1 MSLINGDRAR
11 ANKVRSKRRVR
22 RSALK
27 LIRRVSTPAKDGHT
41 APTAVPPPAH

>member
-22 RSALK
+22 RTALR
-27 LIRRVSTPAKDGHT
+27 LLRRVSTPAKDGH
-41 APTAVPPPAH
+41 APALPVGKVA

>member
-22 RSALK
+22 RTALR
-27 LIRRVSTPAKDGHT
+27 LLRRVSTPAKDGHT
-41 APTAVPPPAH
+41 AAVPVAGKAA

>member
-11 ANKVRSKRRVR
+11 ANKIRSKRRVR

-27 LIRRVSTPAKDGHT
+27 VMRRVSEPAKDGHS
-41 APTAVPPPAH
+41 APVVAPPAAR